1 MQPSDPEPR
10 CEPGGVPVSPM
21 FPLGSVLVPGMI
33 LPLHVFEPRYRALV
47 RDCTAG
53 DGEFGVVLIER
64 GSEVGGGDTRTDV
77 GTMARI
83 VQADEMP
90 DGRFAVGAVGMR
102 RIRVTAWLADEPY
115 PRAEVTDWPDA
126 DGPGGGAD
134 TDPAGQGA
142 VPFGPAEAGALVG
155 EVDGLLRRVGALRS
169 ELGEPALP
177 LDFTLADDPLV
188 AGYQATALAP
198 LGPLD
203 KQALLTASSVRAR
216 LDDVRRLL
224 GEHVELLQ
232 ARLAGG

>member
-1 MQPSDPEPR
+1 
-10 CEPGGVPVSPM
+10 VSPM

-64 GSEVGGGDTRTDV
+64 GSEVGGGDARTDI

-83 VQADEMP
+83 VQADELP

-115 PRAEVTDWPDA
+115 PRAEVADWPDE
-126 DGPGGGAD
+126 DSNG
-134 TDPAGQGA
+134 DPAGERA
-142 VPFGPAEAGALVG
+142 VALPAATGALVE
-155 EVDGLLRRVGALRS
+155 EVDGLLRRVGALRT
-169 ELGEPALP
+169 ELGEPAPP
-177 LDFTLADDPLV
+177 LDFTLAEDPLI

-203 KQALLTASSVRAR
+203 KQALLAASSIRAR

>member
-1 MQPSDPEPR
+1 
-10 CEPGGVPVSPM
+10 M

-64 GSEVGGGDTRTDV
+64 GSEVGGGDARTDI

-83 VQADEMP
+83 VQADELP

-115 PRAEVTDWPDA
+115 PRAEVADWPDE
-126 DGPGGGAD
+126 DGDG
-134 TDPAGQGA
+134 DPAGDSA
-142 VPFGPAEAGALVG
+142 VALPTAAGALVE
-155 EVDGLLRRVGALRS
+155 EVDGLLRRVGALRT
-169 ELGEPALP
+169 ELGEPAPP
-177 LDFTLADDPLV
+177 LDFTLAEDPLI
-188 AGYQATALAP
+188 AGYQATAFAP

-203 KQALLTASSVRAR
+203 KQALLAASSVRAR

>member
-1 MQPSDPEPR
+1 
-10 CEPGGVPVSPM
+10 VPVSPM

-64 GSEVGGGDTRTDV
+64 GSEVGGGDARTDV

-83 VQADEMP
+83 VQADELP

-115 PRAEVTDWPDA
+115 PRAEVADWPDVDV
-126 DGPGGGAD
+126 DGNGDVAEE
-134 TDPAGQGA
+134 GA
-142 VPFGPAEAGALVG
+142 VAPPAATGALV
-155 EVDGLLRRVGALRS
+155 EDVDGLLRRVGALRT
-169 ELGEPALP
+169 ELGEPAPP
-177 LDFTLADDPLV
+177 LDFSLAEDPLI

-203 KQALLTASSVRAR
+203 KQALLAASSVRAR

-232 ARLAGG
+232 ARLASG

>member
-1 MQPSDPEPR
+1 MQPPDPEPR

-64 GSEVGGGDTRTDV
+64 GSEVGGGDARTDV

-83 VQADEMP
+83 VQADELP
-90 DGRFAVGAVGMR
+90 DGRYAVGAVGMR
-102 RIRVTAWLADEPY
+102 RIRITAWLADEPY
-115 PRAEVTDWPDA
+115 PRAEVVDWPDA
-126 DGPGGGAD
+126 TDDG
-134 TDPAGQGA
+134 DPVGEGA
-142 VPFGPAEAGALVG
+142 VAPPASTTALVE
-155 EVDGLLRRVGALRS
+155 EVEGLLRRVGALRT
-169 ELGEPALP
+169 ELGEPAPP
-177 LDFTLADDPLV
+177 LDVTLADDPLI

-203 KQALLTASSVRAR
+203 KQALLAAPSVRAR

>member
-1 MQPSDPEPR
+1 
-10 CEPGGVPVSPM
+10 VPVSPM

-64 GSEVGGGDTRTDV
+64 GSEVGGGDARTDV

-83 VQADEMP
+83 VQADELP

-102 RIRVTAWLADEPY
+102 RIRVTAWLVDEPY
-115 PRAEVTDWPDA
+115 PRAEVADWPDVDV
-126 DGPGGGAD
+126 DGNGDVAEE
-134 TDPAGQGA
+134 GA
-142 VPFGPAEAGALVG
+142 VAPPAATGALV
-155 EVDGLLRRVGALRS
+155 EDVDGLLRRVGALRI
-169 ELGEPALP
+169 ELGEPAPP
-177 LDFTLADDPLV
+177 LDFSLAEDPLV

-203 KQALLTASSVRAR
+203 KQALLAASSVRAR

>member
-1 MQPSDPEPR
+1 M
-10 CEPGGVPVSPM
+10 SPM

-64 GSEVGGGDTRTDV
+64 GSEVGGGDARTDI

-83 VQADEMP
+83 VQADELP

-115 PRAEVTDWPDA
+115 PRAEVADWPDE
-126 DGPGGGAD
+126 DGDG
-134 TDPAGQGA
+134 DPAGDSA
-142 VPFGPAEAGALVG
+142 VALPEATGALVE
-155 EVDGLLRRVGALRS
+155 EVDGLLRRVGALRT
-169 ELGEPALP
+169 ELGEPAPP
-177 LDFTLADDPLV
+177 LDFTLAEDPLI
-188 AGYQATALAP
+188 AGYQVTALAP

-203 KQALLTASSVRAR
+203 KQALLAASSVRAR
-216 LDDVRRLL
+216 LDDVRGLL

>member
-1 MQPSDPEPR
+1 
-10 CEPGGVPVSPM
+10 VPVSPM

-64 GSEVGGGDTRTDV
+64 GSEVGGGDARTDV

-83 VQADEMP
+83 VQADELP

-102 RIRVTAWLADEPY
+102 RIRVTAWLVDEPY
-115 PRAEVTDWPDA
+115 PRAEVADWPDVDV
-126 DGPGGGAD
+126 DGNGDVA
-134 TDPAGQGA
+134 QEGA
-142 VPFGPAEAGALVG
+142 VASPATGALV
-155 EVDGLLRRVGALRS
+155 EDVDGLLRRVGALRI
-169 ELGEPALP
+169 ELGEPAPP
-177 LDFTLADDPLV
+177 LDFSLAEDPLV

-203 KQALLTASSVRAR
+203 KQALLAASSVRAR